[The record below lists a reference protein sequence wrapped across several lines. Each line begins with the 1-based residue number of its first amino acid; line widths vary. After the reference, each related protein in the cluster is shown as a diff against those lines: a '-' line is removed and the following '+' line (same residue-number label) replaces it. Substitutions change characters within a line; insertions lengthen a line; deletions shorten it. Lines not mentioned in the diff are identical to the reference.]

1 MSVFSQFWNDRR
13 GTTAVLF
20 GITLLPLAVAVGF
33 TVDYTMMVKN
43 RARLQAAADAA
54 ALVAGRDRT
63 ARSDAEIL
71 LAAQASIDAN
81 LPADLRS
88 KVTALTIDQ
97 SGPDIVINI
106 TAAVPT
112 PFGRLAF
119 QSAPPVN
126 ARAAVAKRPGQRND
140 FYILLD
146 NSASMGLA
154 STPAGRDQLITLRGC
169 AFACHEPEGSQPTSN
184 LYVAQQ
190 AGILTRVDVLRN
202 AVKLLLTKMENARSP
217 VDTLRVS
224 VSSFDDA
231 LVKHTPITSD
241 LSQARSYING
251 FTLGGN
257 TNFTGAMPAFSSD
270 VGPQGDGVSAPRK
283 FVLLVTDGVQGRRD
297 RVGGFHPFNSTL
309 CNDLKS
315 KGITVMV
322 LNTKYIPMPTMAPY
336 QQTVQP
342 IQSQLEPAL
351 QACASPGNNYFS
363 AIDQSDIDAAFEKVF
378 IKLMASLRL
387 TR

>member
-1 MSVFSQFWNDRR
+1 MSLFARFQSDPR

-43 RARLQAAADAA
+43 RAKLQAAADAA

-71 LAAQASIDAN
+71 QVAQASIDAN
-81 LPADLRS
+81 LPAELRS
-88 KVTALTIDQ
+88 KVTSLTIDQ
-97 SGPDIVINI
+97 SGADIAINI
-106 TAAVPT
+106 TATVPT
-112 PFGRLAF
+112 PFGRFAF
-119 QSAPPVN
+119 QSAPPVS
-126 ARAAVAKRPGQRND
+126 ARAAVAKRPGQKND

-154 STPAGRDQLITLRGC
+154 ATPAGRDQLIVLRGC
-169 AFACHEPEGSQPTSN
+169 AFACHEAEGGQPTSN

-202 AVKLLLTKMENARSP
+202 AVRLLLTKMENARSP

-224 VSSFDDA
+224 VSSFDDT

-241 LSQARSYING
+241 LGQARAYINA

-257 TNFTGAMPAFSSD
+257 TNFSTAMPAFSAD

-297 RVGGFHPFNSTL
+297 RNGGFHPFNSAL

-315 KGITVMV
+315 KNITVMV
-322 LNTKYIPMPTMAPY
+322 LNTKYIPMPTMVPY

-342 IQSQLEPAL
+342 IQGQLEPAL

-363 AIDQSDIDAAFEKVF
+363 AIDQSDIDAAFEQIF
-378 IKLMASLRL
+378 IKLMASLRI

>member
-1 MSVFSQFWNDRR
+1 MSLFARFQSDPR

-43 RARLQAAADAA
+43 RAKLQAAADAA

-71 LAAQASIDAN
+71 QVAQASIDAN

-88 KVTALTIDQ
+88 KVTSVTIDQ
-97 SGPDIVINI
+97 SGADIAINI
-106 TAAVPT
+106 TATVPT
-112 PFGRLAF
+112 PFGRFAF
-119 QSAPPVN
+119 QSAPPVS
-126 ARAAVAKRPGQRND
+126 ARAAVAKRPGQKND

-154 STPAGRDQLITLRGC
+154 ATPAGRDQLIVLRGC
-169 AFACHEPEGSQPTSN
+169 AFACHEAEGGQPTSN

-202 AVKLLLTKMENARSP
+202 AVRLLLTKMENARSP

-224 VSSFDDA
+224 VSSFDDT

-241 LSQARSYING
+241 LGQARAYINA

-257 TNFTGAMPAFSSD
+257 TNFSTAMPAFSAD

-297 RVGGFHPFNSTL
+297 RNGGFHPFNSAL

-315 KGITVMV
+315 KNITVMV
-322 LNTKYIPMPTMAPY
+322 LNTKYIPMPTMVPY

-342 IQSQLEPAL
+342 IQGQLEPAL

-363 AIDQSDIDAAFEKVF
+363 AIDQSDIDAAFEQIFV
-378 IKLMASLRL
+378 KLMASLRI